1 MVGDKGWEKEQ
12 RPEVR
17 PLSACCRTTLPL
29 VYLMCRRLPWATE
42 WLESNWGQWL
52 LFWHQGYYVWQ
63 TFSLTYWHA
72 WYSHPTLVMMSHHHK
87 ELDLLSSR
95 DPQPV
100 LPVSAAFDPPWVGAS
115 GKGK

>member
-1 MVGDKGWEKEQ
+1 MRRGRDKG
-12 RPEVR
+12 
-17 PLSACCRTTLPL
+17 TTLSL
-29 VYLMCRRLPWATE
+29 VYLMCRRPSWATE
-42 WLESNWGQWL
+42 WLESLWGRWL
-52 LFWHQGYYVWQ
+52 LFCVAE
-63 TFSLTYWHA
+63 TFSLTYWHS

-100 LPVSAAFDPPWVGAS
+100 LPVPAAFDPPWVGVS